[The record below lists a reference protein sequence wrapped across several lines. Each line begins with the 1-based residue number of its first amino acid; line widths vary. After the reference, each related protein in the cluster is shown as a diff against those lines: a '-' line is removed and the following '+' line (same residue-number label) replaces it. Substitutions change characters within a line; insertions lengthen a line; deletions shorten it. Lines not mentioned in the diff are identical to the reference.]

1 MPENTAETRSPQSA
15 VSRRSI
21 LTGTLA
27 GLMAPTAALALG
39 ADTAAAAGPG
49 IIRPLGT
56 TRHITVYAEPLPGG
70 LYGYG
75 LAPGKATIPGP
86 LLEMWEGDTLQIELV
101 NNTDKRLSIHP
112 HGVDYKTESD
122 GSPFND
128 SFNEPGETRTYTW
141 GSHVQ
146 TQLDDGH
153 WLPGSAG
160 YWHYHDH
167 ALGGEHGTA
176 GLRAGL
182 YGGLVVRRKGDIL
195 PDRTYT
201 VVFNDMTINNKSA
214 PDTPMFEANLG
225 ETVEFVAI
233 GHGDQLH
240 TFHLHAHRWAN
251 NRTGYLTGPDDP
263 SQVIDTRDLN
273 PGDSFGFQVK
283 AGQKVG
289 AGAWMY
295 HCHVQFHSD
304 GGMAGVFLVRNADGS
319 MPPGA
324 QDAIDRFHEH
334 GGHLTSGATQ
344 SSTTAGTTQSDAT
357 QSHATQSHAETGT
370 AHSGH

>member
-1 MPENTAETRSPQSA
+1 MPENSTDAQTLPGGM
-15 VSRRSI
+15 SRRTV

-27 GLMAPTAALALG
+27 GLMVPAAAFSLG
-39 ADTAAAAGPG
+39 ADTAAAVAPG
-49 IIRPLGT
+49 AVRPLAT
-56 TRHITVYAEPLPGG
+56 TRHITIYAEPLPGG
-70 LYGYG
+70 QFGYG

-101 NNTDKRLSIHP
+101 NNTTKRLSIHP
-112 HGVDYKTESD
+112 HGVDYKTDSD

-141 GSHVQ
+141 SSHKQ

-153 WLPGSAG
+153 WRPGTAG

-167 ALGGEHGTA
+167 SMDGEHGTV
-176 GLRAGL
+176 GLRKGL
-182 YGGLVVRRKGDIL
+182 YGGLIVRRLGDVL

-201 VVFNDMTINNKSA
+201 VAFNDMSINNKVA

-225 ETVEFVAI
+225 EKVEFLAI
-233 GHGDQLH
+233 GHGDQFH
-240 TFHLHAHRWAN
+240 TFHLHAHRWAD

-263 SQVIDTRDLN
+263 SRAIDTRDLN

-283 AGQKVG
+283 AGEKVG

-295 HCHVQFHSD
+295 HCHVQLHSD
-304 GGMAGVFLVRNADGS
+304 TGMAGIFLVRNADGT
-319 MPPGA
+319 MPAGA
-324 QDAIDRFHEH
+324 QEAIDRFHEH
-334 GGHLTSGATQ
+334 AHAAVSTDETEAADHTGH
-344 SSTTAGTTQSDAT
+344 
-357 QSHATQSHAETGT
+357 
-370 AHSGH
+370 

>member
-1 MPENTAETRSPQSA
+1 MPENSTDARPLGNG

-27 GLMAPTAALALG
+27 GLVVPTAALALG
-39 ADTAAAAGPG
+39 ADSAAAVTTADKP
-49 IIRPLGT
+49 ISTLGT
-56 TRHITVYAEPLPGG
+56 TRNITIYAESLPGG
-70 LYGYG
+70 QYGYG
-75 LAPGKATIPGP
+75 LSPGKATIPGP

-146 TQLDDGH
+146 QQADDGH
-153 WLPGSAG
+153 WIPGSAG

-167 ALGGEHGTA
+167 SMDGEHGTA

-195 PDRTYT
+195 PDRQYT
-201 VVFNDMTINNKSA
+201 VVFNDMTINNKMA

-225 ETVEFVAI
+225 ETVEFINI

-240 TFHLHAHRWAN
+240 TFHLHAHRWAD
-251 NRTGYLTGPDDP
+251 NRTGYLTGPDDAT
-263 SQVIDTRDLN
+263 QVVDNRDLN
-273 PGDSFGFQVK
+273 PGSSFGFQVK

-319 MPPGA
+319 MPDGA

-334 GGHLTSGATQ
+334 SHPMS
-344 SSTTAGTTQSDAT
+344 SSTDTDAG
-357 QSHATQSHAETGT
+357 HTG
-370 AHSGH
+370 H